1 MSTWTGSDKCETAK
15 RIAAWLAAVAPDGTA
30 AAVDRVGPSA
40 AFDAEEEAAVA
51 RAITRRRDEFT
62 TGRRLA
68 REALARLGCVAVG
81 LPPDPDRVPR
91 WPDGFVGTIS
101 HSGGLCV
108 ALVGRARDFVGIGID
123 IEETEPMEPGLTSLI
138 CRPDEADCKEN
149 TGVVDLTLLRFVA
162 KEAFFKAYFPATRGF
177 LDFQDVRVS
186 VNPAS
191 DRFEARLMKP
201 SSPSL
206 YGSREFVGRFATL
219 SSHVVAAVWIAR

>member
-1 MSTWTGSDKCETAK
+1 MTRQTGSDKCDTGE
-15 RIAAWLAAVAPDGTA
+15 RIRAWLVAMAPDGTA
-30 AAVDRVGPSA
+30 VAVDRVGPSA
-40 AFDAEEEAAVA
+40 AFDAEEEEAIS

-91 WPDGFVGTIS
+91 WPHGFVGTIS

-108 ALVGRARDFVGIGID
+108 AHVGRARDFVGIGID
-123 IEETEPMEPGLTSLI
+123 IEETARLQRGLTSLI
-138 CRPDEADCKEN
+138 CRPDETNCDET
-149 TGVVDLTLLRFVA
+149 TGDVDLTLLRFVA

-191 DRFEARLMKP
+191 DRFEARLMEP

-206 YGSREFVGRFATL
+206 CGSRDFVGRFAML
-219 SSHVVAAVWIAR
+219 GSHVVAAVWIAH